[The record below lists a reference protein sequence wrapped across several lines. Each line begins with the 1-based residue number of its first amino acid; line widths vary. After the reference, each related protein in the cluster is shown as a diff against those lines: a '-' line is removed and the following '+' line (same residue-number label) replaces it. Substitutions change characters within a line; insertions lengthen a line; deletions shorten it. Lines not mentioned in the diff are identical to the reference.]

1 MPKTGVPASE
11 ATSSNHPKHPMLIS
25 IVIPLLNEQDTLI
38 ELHDRLVAVIE
49 HMGCDREIIF
59 VDDGST
65 DDSAEIIRTLA
76 AIDPTVIG
84 LRLSRNFGHEAAS
97 TAGLDI
103 AHGDVTILMDADL
116 QDPPEL
122 IGQMLDL
129 WRQDHQ
135 VVYAVRRHRAGES
148 FLKKSAAWLFYRAVN
163 FLSDVPIPKDT
174 GDFRLMDARVVRSL
188 CDCREHHRFVRGLV
202 AWTGF
207 RSIALEYDRPARA
220 SGTTHYG
227 LWKLFFLSLD
237 AFVGFSISPLRL
249 ASFAGAAV
257 LLTSI
262 LTTLTYLIAALSTAK
277 PLSPI
282 ALLAAGLFFLAGM
295 QLLCL
300 GILGEYIARI
310 FRQGQNRPLYLI
322 TEEIAAVGLLS
333 RHGQRPLA
341 A

>member
-1 MPKTGVPASE
+1 
-11 ATSSNHPKHPMLIS
+11 MLIS

-38 ELHDRLVAVIE
+38 ELHDRLVTVIE
-49 HMGCDREIIF
+49 KMGCDREIIF

-65 DDSAEIIRTLA
+65 DDSAEAIRTLA
-76 AIDPTVIG
+76 AIDPTVVG

-122 IGQMLDL
+122 IEQMVEL
-129 WRQDHQ
+129 WKQDHQ
-135 VVYAVRRHRAGES
+135 VVYAIRRRRQGES
-148 FLKKSAAWLFYRAVN
+148 LLKKSAAWLFYRAVN
-163 FLSDVPIPKDT
+163 LLSDVPIPKDT

-207 RSIALEYDRPARA
+207 RSAALEYDRPARA

-249 ASFAGAAV
+249 ASFAGGAV
-257 LLTSI
+257 LLGST
-262 LTTLTYLIAALSTAK
+262 LTTIAYLIESLSNGKGIPA
-277 PLSPI
+277 I
-282 ALLAAGLFFLAGM
+282 ALLAGGLFFLAGM

-300 GILGEYIARI
+300 GIVGEYIGRI
-310 FRQGQNRPLYLI
+310 FRQGQSRPLYLI
-322 TEEIAAVGLLS
+322 TEEIASAGVLS

>member
-1 MPKTGVPASE
+1 
-11 ATSSNHPKHPMLIS
+11 MLIS
-25 IVIPLLNEQDTLI
+25 IVIPLLNEQDTLL
-38 ELHDRLVAVIE
+38 ELHDRLVTVIE
-49 HMGCDREIIF
+49 KIGCDREIIF

-76 AIDPTVIG
+76 AIDPTVVG

-97 TAGLDI
+97 TAGLDV

-122 IGQMLDL
+122 IEQMVEL
-129 WRQDHQ
+129 WEQDHQ
-135 VVYAVRRHRAGES
+135 VVYAVRRRREGES
-148 FLKKSAAWLFYRAVN
+148 LLKKSAAWLFHRAVN
-163 FLSDVPIPKDT
+163 FLSEVPIPNET

-188 CDCREHHRFVRGLV
+188 CECREQHRFVRGLV

-207 RSIALEYDRPARA
+207 RSIAIEYDRPAAA
-220 SGTTHYG
+220 SGTTHYS
-227 LWKLFFLSLD
+227 LWKLFCLSID
-237 AFVGFSISPLRL
+237 TIVGVSISPLRV
-249 ASFAGAAV
+249 AFFAGATV
-257 LLTSI
+257 LLGSTFA
-262 LTTLTYLIAALSTAK
+262 TAAYLIESLSK
-277 PLSPI
+277 GKNLSPI

-310 FRQGQNRPLYLI
+310 FRQGQSRPLYLI
-322 TEEIAAVGLLS
+322 TEEIASAGVLS